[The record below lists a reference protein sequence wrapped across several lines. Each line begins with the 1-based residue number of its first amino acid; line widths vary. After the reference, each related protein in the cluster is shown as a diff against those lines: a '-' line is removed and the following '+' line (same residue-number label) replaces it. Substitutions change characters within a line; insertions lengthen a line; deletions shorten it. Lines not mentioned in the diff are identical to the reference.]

1 MLFMD
6 SIADAITDTD
16 DGAVIELE
24 VSAGSRRDR
33 FPAGYN
39 AWRHA
44 IRIEVRAPPAG
55 GKANRAVVSSIA
67 SALQLPPSRITI
79 LTGHT
84 STQKRVRVEG
94 KSADEVAGLI
104 APLMPPERS

>member
-1 MLFMD
+1 MD
-6 SIADAITDTD
+6 SITDAITDTD
-16 DGAVIELE
+16 GGAVIELE
-24 VSAGSRRDR
+24 VSAASRRDR

-55 GKANRAVVSSIA
+55 GKANRAVVESIA
-67 SALQLPPSRITI
+67 SALRLPQSRITI

-94 KSADEVAGLI
+94 AGADEVARLI
-104 APLMPPERS
+104 EQLMPPELS